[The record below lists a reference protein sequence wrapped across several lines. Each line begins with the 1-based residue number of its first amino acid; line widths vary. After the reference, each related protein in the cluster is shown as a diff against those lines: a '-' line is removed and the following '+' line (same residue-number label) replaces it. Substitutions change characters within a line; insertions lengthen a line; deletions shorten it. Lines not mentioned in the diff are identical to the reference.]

1 MPIIGPW
8 RRCSILSASLA
19 TTILLLASETT
30 DAFDRTLG
38 IGGAGGYSSLVR
50 RVASDPPSLHGA
62 NARAR
67 LSYGFNNTWG
77 LSAAGGMSWYQDHAP
92 MISFTTE
99 DEDGEI
105 ETGTKHDVKRTG
117 LRTRDLALSLV
128 YALDIMRVT
137 PFLALGVAATNTRVK
152 IGTIAVTSFDIALRF
167 DVGFDVSLAEHFAM
181 GIIASFDNYLTGNSE
196 YLSSTNVLMSA
207 TFFWDIRNFGNAA
220 DKR

>member
-1 MPIIGPW
+1 MSFIGSW
-8 RRCSILSASLA
+8 RRCSGLSASLA
-19 TTILLLASETT
+19 MTILLLASGTV

-38 IGGAGGYSSLVR
+38 IGAAGGYSTLIR
-50 RVASDPPSLHGA
+50 RIASEPPSLHGA

-67 LSYGFNNTWG
+67 LRYGFNNTWG
-77 LSAAGGMSWYQDHAP
+77 LFAAGGMSWYQDHAP

-105 ETGTKHDVKRTG
+105 VTGTKHDVKRAG

-152 IGTIAVTSFDIALRF
+152 IGTTAVTSLDVAIRF
-167 DVGFDVSLAEHFAM
+167 EVGFDVALAEHFAM
-181 GIIASFDNYLTGNSE
+181 GIIAGFDNFLTDNSE
-196 YLSSTNVLMSA
+196 YLSSTNILLSA
-207 TFFWDIRNFGNAA
+207 TFFWDLRNFGHAA
-220 DKR
+220 NKR

>member
-8 RRCSILSASLA
+8 RLRSRLSVSLA
-19 TTILLLASETT
+19 MTILLLASGAV

-38 IGGAGGYSSLVR
+38 IEAAGGYSSLVR

-67 LSYGFNNTWG
+67 LSYGFNDTWG
-77 LSAAGGMSWYQDHAP
+77 LAATGGMSWYQDHAP

-99 DEDGEI
+99 NEDGEI
-105 ETGTKHDVKRTG
+105 ESGTKHDVERTE
-117 LRTRDLALSLV
+117 LRIRDLALSLV

-137 PFLALGVAATNTRVK
+137 PFLALGIAAANTREK
-152 IGTIAVTSFDIALRF
+152 IGTTAVASFDVAIRF

-181 GIIASFDNYLTGNSE
+181 GIIASFDKYLTDNSE
-196 YLSSTNVLMSA
+196 YLSSTNVLLSA
-207 TFFWDIRNFGNAA
+207 TFVWDVRNFGHA
-220 DKR
+220 DNKR

>member
-8 RRCSILSASLA
+8 RRCSIFSASLA
-19 TTILLLASETT
+19 MTILLLASGTT

-77 LSAAGGMSWYQDHAP
+77 LFATGGMSWYQDHAP

-105 ETGTKHDVKRTG
+105 ETGTKHDIKRTG

-196 YLSSTNVLMSA
+196 YLSSTNVLN
-207 TFFWDIRNFGNAA
+207 RN
-220 DKR
+220 D